1 MTMVVSRPSS
11 SSYIKYKRTLRA
23 PGAAVRITTRTLQKS
38 PEKIEKFVIK
48 EKSSTDEKSSPD
60 SGSKAGRSKLRRLK
74 SRKARTCRLEIFKPS
89 SQQVWLRTRQ
99 GDFVRRETLL
109 EPSFAD
115 KYEVREQL
123 GKGGFGTVYSG
134 IRNRDGLNVALKH
147 VSKSKVLAWE
157 TLNGHKVPQELKFL
171 LDLQRVPGVV
181 KLLDFYEREDSFIFV
196 MEKPVVHMDLF
207 DYITNKTRLEEDVAR
222 SFFQQVVE
230 TVTACSRAGIVH
242 RDIKD
247 ENLVVDLHNLQ
258 LTLIDFGSAG
268 FTQSEDY
275 KVNIIIIIIIVL
287 CSHSLSYCLICQKYD
302 GTRVYSPPEWIGE
315 GRYQWEALTVWSLG
329 VLLYD
334 MVVGDV
340 PWQDDE
346 EILTA
351 KMKLPRNL
359 SVPCRRLLRG
369 CLEVSEDERLT
380 LRQILD
386 HQWLTNASLSE
397 A

>member
-11 SSYIKYKRTLRA
+11 SSYTKYKRTLRA
-23 PGAAVRITTRTLQKS
+23 PGAAVRITTKTLQKS

-48 EKSSTDEKSSPD
+48 EKSSSSD
-60 SGSKAGRSKLRRLK
+60 SGSKAGRTKLRRLK
-74 SRKARTCRLEIFKPS
+74 SRKVRTYRLEIFKPS

-99 GDFVRRETLL
+99 GDFVRREQLL
-109 EPSFAD
+109 EPSFGE

-134 IRNRDGLNVALKH
+134 IRNKDGLNVALKH
-147 VSKSKVLAWE
+147 VAKSKVLAWE

-222 SFFQQVVE
+222 GFFQQVVE

-247 ENLVVDLHNLQ
+247 ENLVVDLQNLQ

-268 FTQSEDY
+268 FTQNEDY
-275 KVNIIIIIIIVL
+275 KVNIIIIMIMIVL
-287 CSHSLSYCLICQKYD
+287 LYHSLSHCLICQKYD
-302 GTRVYSPPEWIGE
+302 GTRVYSPPEWISQ

-340 PWQDDE
+340 PWQDDD

-359 SVPCRRLLRG
+359 SGSCRRLLRG
-369 CLEVSEDERLT
+369 CLAVSEQQRLT
-380 LRQILD
+380 LGQILQ
-386 HQWLTNASLSE
+386 HQWLTNASVNE

>member
-1 MTMVVSRPSS
+1 M
-11 SSYIKYKRTLRA
+11 
-23 PGAAVRITTRTLQKS
+23 
-38 PEKIEKFVIK
+38 
-48 EKSSTDEKSSPD
+48 
-60 SGSKAGRSKLRRLK
+60 
-74 SRKARTCRLEIFKPS
+74 
-89 SQQVWLRTRQ
+89 
-99 GDFVRRETLL
+99 RREQLL
-109 EPSFAD
+109 EPSFGE

-134 IRNRDGLNVALKH
+134 IRNKDGLNVALKH
-147 VSKSKVLAWE
+147 VAKSKVLAWVIF
-157 TLNGHKVPQELKFL
+157 NGHKVPQELKFL

-222 SFFQQVVE
+222 SFFKQVVE
-230 TVTACSRAGIVH
+230 TVTACSQVGIVH

-247 ENLVVDLHNLQ
+247 ENLVVDLENLQ

-268 FTQSEDY
+268 FTQTEDY

-386 HQWLTNASLSE
+386 HQWLTNASLNE